1 MREDCLKII
10 DHYGINHQ
18 QRKLAEEVFE
28 LQEAIT
34 KHEFTKGDNKTLEE
48 LGETKKWDT
57 YFFKNNVVEELA
69 DVMVLLRQFQA
80 YYNIETEQLGTIMYD
95 KIQRTLKRM
104 EKDNGVHI

>member
-34 KHEFTKGDNKTLEE
+34 KYEFTNDDNKTLKE
-48 LGETKKWDT
+48 LGEGNKWDI

-80 YYNIETEQLGTIMYD
+80 YYSIDAEQLGTIMYD

-104 EKDNGVHI
+104 EKE

>member
-1 MREDCLKII
+1 MREYCLKII

-28 LQEAIT
+28 LNEAIIQY
-34 KHEFTKGDNKTLEE
+34 EVAYGDMCYTEKAME
-48 LGETKKWDT
+48 GQRQHIA
-57 YFFKNNVVEELA
+57 EELA

-80 YYNIETEQLGTIMYD
+80 YYNIEAEQLGTIMYN

-104 EKDNGVHI
+104 EKE